1 MYFYLYDSF
10 LQKKEYA
17 KKLAEIESRLIDL
30 MIQGKIIKL
39 NILSH
44 IKELIYSAVQ
54 AGAET
59 VVVLGDDKTISQ
71 AIASVVNLNVTLG
84 IIPLGR
90 KNSLGK
96 LLGIPKGLKACEILA
111 KRIKERID
119 VAKVSGN
126 YFAFCLKVLSPYI
139 KIFGPDNQYCLSLLS
154 PKMEVGIYN
163 FKPSGI
169 KLEANQQKADFF
181 IPQDGYMELVIKD
194 FSNPIDKILLKKRG
208 KIGNYTILPFKHI
221 RLEPSILKNDVR
233 LLLDDY
239 KIIKAPVEIEILAGK
254 ISVIVGRERQFY

>member
-1 MYFYLYDSF
+1 MYFYFYDSF
-10 LQKKEYA
+10 LQEKRYI
-17 KKLAEIESRLIDL
+17 KKLAEIEGRLIDL

-44 IKELIYSAVQ
+44 IKELIYSAVR

-71 AIASVVNLNVTLG
+71 AIASVVDLDITLG

-126 YFAFCLKVLSPYI
+126 YFAFCLKALSPYI
-139 KIFGPDNQYCLSLLS
+139 KIFSPDNQYCLSLLS
-154 PKMEVGIYN
+154 PKMEAGIYN
-163 FKPSGI
+163 FKPRGV
-169 KLEANQQKADFF
+169 KLEAKEPASFF
-181 IPQDGYMELVIKD
+181 IPQDGYMELVVKD
-194 FSNPIDKILLKKRG
+194 FSCPIDKILFKKKG
-208 KIGNYTILPFKHI
+208 ELGNYTILPFKHI
-221 RLEPSILKNDVR
+221 RLEPSLLKKDVR
-233 LLLDDY
+233 LLLDGY
-239 KIIKAPVEIEILAGK
+239 KIIKAPVEIEVLAGK
-254 ISVIVGRERQFY
+254 ISVIVGRERQF

>member
-10 LQKKEYA
+10 LQEKRYI
-17 KKLAEIESRLIDL
+17 KKLAEIEGRLIDL

-44 IKELIYSAVQ
+44 IKELIYSAVR

-71 AIASVVNLNVTLG
+71 AIASVVNLDITLG

-119 VAKVSGN
+119 VARVNGN
-126 YFAFCLKVLSPYI
+126 YFAFCLKALSPYI
-139 KIFGPDNQYCLSLLS
+139 KIFSPDNQYCLSLLS
-154 PKMEVGIYN
+154 PKMEVSVYN
-163 FKPSGI
+163 FKPSGV
-169 KLEANQQKADFF
+169 KLKANQPMADFF
-181 IPQDGYMELVIKD
+181 IPQDGYMELVVKD
-194 FSNPIDKILLKKRG
+194 LSCPIDKILFKKKG
-208 KIGNYTILPFKHI
+208 EIGSYTILPFKHI
-221 RLEPSILKNDVR
+221 RLEPSVLKKDVR
-233 LLLDDY
+233 LLLDGY
-239 KIIKAPVEIEILAGK
+239 KIIKAPVEIDVLAGK
-254 ISVIVGRERQFY
+254 ISVIVGRERQF